1 EKRMLSMPRNEEAW
15 SARGRRLLALAK
27 RHRRPTWREQDW
39 QAHAF
44 ARLNLTSIFVCCM
57 DNIERVNVHDEKYT
71 DFGQRYQKGSIP
83 VLISGAMSRW
93 PAMEY
98 WKLETFAA
106 DFGHQKIIC
115 DHRFGIRMRFD
126 DFRNYMEHQ
135 EDDTPLYLFDHAFG
149 EYPSTRL
156 LVDQYKVPDAFR
168 DDLLADL

>member
-1 EKRMLSMPRNEEAW
+1 
-15 SARGRRLLALAK
+15 
-27 RHRRPTWREQDW
+27 
-39 QAHAF
+39 
-44 ARLNLTSIFVCCM
+44 M

-93 PAMEY
+93 PAIEH
-98 WKLETFAA
+98 WKLETFAE

-135 EDDTPLYLFDHAFG
+135 ARKWSANTCPACKHHVKHGDYLRHISVG
-149 EYPSTRL
+149 ERH
-156 LVDQYKVPDAFR
+156 
-168 DDLLADL
+168 

>member
-1 EKRMLSMPRNEEAW
+1 
-15 SARGRRLLALAK
+15 
-27 RHRRPTWREQDW
+27 
-39 QAHAF
+39 
-44 ARLNLTSIFVCCM
+44 M

-135 EDDTPLYLFDHAFG
+135 ARKWSANTCPAFKHHVKHCDYLRHISVSVRGASLSPQEDDTPLYLFDHAFG

-156 LVDQYKVPDAFR
+156 LVDQYKAGFR
-168 DDLLADL
+168 RRKRAQRRSSCHKQQ